1 MHPIIKDTA
10 FSALVLVIT
19 YLGFIYN
26 IEVLQIFIAFMYTMG
41 FIFIVLA
48 LIFLYGNF
56 TEATTFRNN
65 LKDGYKLHNI
75 IISLYLIPITCWIL
89 YVSNSY
95 SFLTVYIV
103 LAILMSIIRYKVYS
117 IVKNR

>member
-1 MHPIIKDTA
+1 MHRIIKDTA
-10 FSALVLVIT
+10 LSALALVIT
-19 YLGFIYN
+19 YLGFIHN

-41 FIFIVLA
+41 FIIAVFG
-48 LIFLYGNF
+48 LILLYGDF

-95 SFLTVYIV
+95 NFLTIYIV
-103 LAILMSIIRYKVYS
+103 LIVLMSILRYKVNS

>member
-10 FSALVLVIT
+10 LSALFLLIT
-19 YLGFIYN
+19 YLGFIHN
-26 IEVLQIFIAFMYTMG
+26 IGVLQVFVAFMYTIG
-41 FIFIVLA
+41 FIITVFA
-48 LIFLYGNF
+48 LILLYSNF
-56 TEATTFRNN
+56 PEAITFKNN

-95 SFLTVYIV
+95 NFLTVYIV
-103 LAILMSIIRYKVYS
+103 LVILRSIIRYKVNY

>member
-1 MHPIIKDTA
+1 MHQIIKDTA
-10 FSALVLVIT
+10 FSALALAIT
-19 YLGFIYN
+19 YLSFIHN
-26 IEVLQIFIAFMYTMG
+26 IEVLQIFVAFMYTIE
-41 FIFIVLA
+41 FIFIVFA
-48 LIFLYGNF
+48 LILLYGDF

-65 LKDGYKLHNI
+65 LKNGSKLHNTI
-75 IISLYLIPITCWIL
+75 IALYVIPITCWIL

-95 SFLTVYIV
+95 NFLTVYIV